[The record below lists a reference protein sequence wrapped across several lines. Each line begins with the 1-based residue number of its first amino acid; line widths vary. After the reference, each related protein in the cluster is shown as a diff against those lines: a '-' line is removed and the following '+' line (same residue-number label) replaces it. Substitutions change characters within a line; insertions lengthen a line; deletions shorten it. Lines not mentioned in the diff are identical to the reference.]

1 MKIIRLTPN
10 LSKMKRIPVLIFI
23 VILTGS
29 VAIAQVLND
38 TIPIQ
43 EVVVTGTKV
52 EVSRK
57 NIPLTVSVINS
68 EEIEQSDES
77 ALLPVISE
85 RVPGVFITER
95 GITGFGVANG
105 AAGQIN
111 VRGLGG
117 SPTTQVLVLIDGHP
131 QFMGIMG
138 HHLPDAYVAS
148 DVEKVEIVRGPA
160 SILYGS
166 NAMGGVI
173 NVITKK
179 QSEEGIKFNSRI
191 LYGSYNTQK
200 YMGKVGFKNKGLSI
214 FCSVNHDR
222 TDGHRDS
229 SDFKITNGY
238 IKTGY
243 DINDVYKVSLDLS
256 LAKFNASDPGPE
268 SGLAG
273 ERIDI
278 LRGKTALSVEN
289 NYKNFKG
296 ALKLYYNFGEHDIT
310 DGWHSN
316 DELYG
321 LMVYQGISFIRSNTV
336 TIGYDKMIY
345 GGKGSPIITVLRDE
359 EGNII
364 PGPEGPQFLPAED
377 NDKWVTMTH
386 DAVYTFI
393 QQTLFERL
401 TVNGGIRYEMNS
413 YYGNEFIP
421 QAGFAYRLTGQTDLK
436 GSVSKG
442 YRPPSIRELYFFP
455 PANDEL
461 KPEKMINYELSW
473 EQDWINN
480 RVHTEI
486 TGFIFN
492 GDNLIVKVPA
502 VGPPPPQY
510 KNTGKFQNC
519 GIEVAWKYNPVNNM
533 KFSGNYTYINMTKKL
548 IATPEHS
555 LFLAGNYIWKKFVF
569 NIKIQNIYNLYG
581 ENQNG
586 EIDVIDESYILLG
599 TKINYRALKYMS
611 IFLSGENLLNRDYQ
625 MLYDYPMPGISFM
638 TGLNIRFN

>member
-1 MKIIRLTPN
+1 
-10 LSKMKRIPVLIFI
+10 MKRLSVLTYTI
-23 VILTGS
+23 ILTVS
-29 VAIAQVLND
+29 AAHTRIIDD
-38 TIPIQ
+38 TISIP

-57 NIPLTVSVINS
+57 NIPMTVSVIKS

-77 ALLPVISE
+77 ALLPIISE
-85 RVPGVFITER
+85 RIPGVFVTER
-95 GITGFGVANG
+95 GITGFGVAGG

-131 QFMGIMG
+131 QFMGLMG

-173 NVITKK
+173 NIITKK
-179 QSEEGIKFNSRI
+179 QVEEGIKLNSRI

-200 YMGKVGFKNKGLSI
+200 YMGKVGFRKKGFNV
-214 FCSVNHDR
+214 FCSLNHDR

-238 IKTGY
+238 IKAGY
-243 DINDVYKVSLDLS
+243 DINDIWKVSADLS
-256 LAKFNASDPGPE
+256 LAKFSASDPGPE

-278 LRGKTALSVEN
+278 LRGKTAFSVEN
-289 NYKNFKG
+289 NYGNLKG

-310 DGWHSN
+310 DGWHST

-321 LMVYQGISFIRSNTV
+321 LMAYQGISIIHGNIITA
-336 TIGYDKMIY
+336 GYDKLIY
-345 GGKGSPIITVLRDE
+345 GGRGSPIIAVLRDAD
-359 EGNII
+359 GKII
-364 PGPEGPQFLPAED
+364 PGPEGPQFIMAED
-377 NDKWVTMTH
+377 NNKWVTMTH
-386 DAVYTFI
+386 DAAYSFI
-393 QQTLFERL
+393 QQTFFGKLII
-401 TVNGGIRYEMNS
+401 NGGLRYEINS
-413 YYGNEFIP
+413 HYGNEFIP
-421 QAGFAYRLTGQTDLK
+421 QAGFAYGITGITSLK

-455 PANDEL
+455 TANASL
-461 KPEKMINYELSW
+461 KPEKMINYELGW
-473 EQDWINN
+473 EQDWVNN
-480 RVHTEI
+480 RIHTEI
-486 TGFIFN
+486 TGFICN

-502 VGPPPPQY
+502 VAPPPPQY
-510 KNTGKFQNC
+510 KNTGKFQNY
-519 GIEVAWKYNPVNNM
+519 GIEIKWNYTPVTDL
-533 KFSGNYTYINMTKKL
+533 KFEGNYTYINMKEKL
-548 IATPEHS
+548 IATPEHC
-555 LFLAGNYIWKKFVF
+555 LFLSGTYHLNKFIF
-569 NIKIQNIYNLYG
+569 NLKFQNVINLYG
-581 ENQNG
+581 ENQDG
-586 EIDVIDESYILLG
+586 VIDIIEKNYVLAG
-599 TKINYRALKYMS
+599 AKVNYRALKFLS
-611 IFLSGENLLNRDYQ
+611 IFLSGENLFNQEYQ

-638 TGLNIRFN
+638 SGMNIKLN

>member
-1 MKIIRLTPN
+1 MKKISGLT
-10 LSKMKRIPVLIFI
+10 ILITF
-23 VILTGS
+23 TGIMTS
-29 VAIAQVLND
+29 AQVLDD
-38 TIPIQ
+38 TISLE

-57 NIPLTVSVINS
+57 NIPLTVSVIKS

-77 ALLPVISE
+77 SLLPVISE

-95 GITGFGVANG
+95 GITGFGVATG

-117 SPTTQVLVLIDGHP
+117 SPTTQVLILIDGHP
-131 QFMGIMG
+131 QFMGMMG

-173 NVITKK
+173 NIITKK
-179 QSEEGIKFNSRI
+179 QVEDGIKFNSRL

-200 YMGKVGFKNKGLSI
+200 YMGKVGFKKKGFNV
-214 FCSVNHDR
+214 FCSLNHDR

-238 IKTGY
+238 IKAGY
-243 DINDVYKVSLDLS
+243 DISDIWKVSADLS
-256 LAKFNASDPGPE
+256 LAKFKAADPGPV

-273 ERIDI
+273 DTIDI
-278 LRGKTALSVEN
+278 LRGKTALSIEN
-289 NYKNFKG
+289 NYKNLKG

-310 DGWHSN
+310 DGWYSN

-321 LMVYQGISFIRSNTV
+321 LMVYQGISLIKGNTV

-345 GGKGSPIITVLRDE
+345 GGKGSPIVNVLRDE

-364 PGPEGPQFLPAED
+364 PGPDGPQFILAE
-377 NDKWVTMTH
+377 NNNKWVTMKH
-386 DAVYTFI
+386 DAVYSFI
-393 QQTLFERL
+393 QQTLFENL
-401 TVNGGIRYEMNS
+401 IINGGLRYEMNS

-421 QAGFAYRLTGQTDLK
+421 QAGFAYHLTGQTSFK

-461 KPEKMINYELSW
+461 KPEKMINYELGW

-480 RVHTEI
+480 RINTEI
-486 TGFIFN
+486 TGFIWN
-492 GDNLIVKVPA
+492 GDNLIVKDPP

-510 KNTGKFQNC
+510 KNTGKFQNY
-519 GIEVAWKYNPVNNM
+519 GIEFAWNYRPFNNL
-533 KFSGNYTYINMTKKL
+533 KFSGNYTFINMKKKL

-555 LFLAGNYIWKKFVF
+555 LFISGNYHWKKFMF
-569 NIKIQNIYNLYG
+569 NLKIQNIVNLYG
-581 ENQNG
+581 ENQKG
-586 EIDVIDESYILLG
+586 EIDVIQKSYVLAG
-599 TKINYRALKYMS
+599 TKISYKPFKFLS
-611 IFLSGENLLNRDYQ
+611 IFLSGENLFNQDYQ

-638 TGLNIRFN
+638 SGLNIKLN

>member
-1 MKIIRLTPN
+1 
-10 LSKMKRIPVLIFI
+10 MKRIYALTFKIIFI
-23 VILTGS
+23 GS
-29 VAIAQVLND
+29 VAFAQVLDD
-38 TIPIQ
+38 TIYIK

-57 NIPLTVSVINS
+57 NVPLTVSVIKS

-95 GITGFGVANG
+95 GITGFGVATG

-111 VRGLGG
+111 IRGLGG
-117 SPTTQVLVLIDGHP
+117 SPTTQVLILIDGNP
-131 QFMGIMG
+131 QFMGMMG

-148 DVEKVEIVRGPA
+148 DVEKVEIIRGPA

-179 QSEEGIKFNSRI
+179 QAKDGIKFNSRI

-200 YMGKVGFKNKGLSI
+200 YMGKAGFKKEGFNV
-214 FCSVNHDR
+214 FCSLNHDR

-238 IKTGY
+238 IKAGY
-243 DINDVYKVSLDLS
+243 DINDTWKVTADFS
-256 LAKFNASDPGPE
+256 LAQFEASDPGPE
-268 SGLAG
+268 SGIAG

-278 LRGKTALSVEN
+278 LRGKTALSIEN
-289 NYKNFKG
+289 NYKNIKG
-296 ALKLYYNFGEHDIT
+296 AFHLYYNFGEHDIT

-316 DELYG
+316 DDLYG
-321 LMVYQGISFIRSNTV
+321 LMVYQGFNIIHGNTV

-345 GGKGSPIITVLRDE
+345 GGKGSPIITVLRNED
-359 EGNII
+359 GSII
-364 PGPEGPQFLPAED
+364 PGPEGPQFILSEE
-377 NDKWVTMTH
+377 NDKWVSMSH
-386 DAVYTFI
+386 DAVYSFI
-393 QQTLFERL
+393 QQTLL
-401 TVNGGIRYEMNS
+401 KNLIINAGLRYEMNS
-413 YYGNEFIP
+413 FYGNEYIP
-421 QAGFAYRLTGQTDLK
+421 QAGFAYHLTELTSLK
-436 GSVSKG
+436 GSISKG

-455 PANDEL
+455 TANHDLE
-461 KPEKMINYELSW
+461 PEKMMNYELGW

-480 RVHTEI
+480 RIHTEI
-486 TGFIFN
+486 TGFVCN

-502 VGPPPPQY
+502 VAPPPPQY
-510 KNTGKFQNC
+510 KNTGKFQNY
-519 GIEVAWKYNPVNNM
+519 GIEVAWKYTPVNNL
-533 KFSGNYTYINMTKKL
+533 KFNGNYTYINMKEKL

-555 LFLAGNYIWKKFVF
+555 LFLSGNYHWEKFVF
-569 NIKIQNIYNLYG
+569 NLKLQNIINLFG

-586 EIDVIDESYILLG
+586 EIDVIEKSYILVG
-599 TKINYRALKYMS
+599 AKMSYSPLKYLS
-611 IFLSGENLLNRDYQ
+611 IFISADNLFNQNYQ
-625 MLYDYPMPGISFM
+625 MLYDYPMPGFSFM
-638 TGLNIRFN
+638 SGLNFKLN

>member
-1 MKIIRLTPN
+1 MKKISGLT
-10 LSKMKRIPVLIFI
+10 VLI
-23 VILTGS
+23 ILTGLMTS
-29 VAIAQVLND
+29 AQVLDD
-38 TIPIQ
+38 TISLE

-57 NIPLTVSVINS
+57 NIPLTVSVIKS

-77 ALLPVISE
+77 SLLPVISE

-95 GITGFGVANG
+95 GITGFGVATG

-117 SPTTQVLVLIDGHP
+117 SPTTQVLILIDGHP
-131 QFMGIMG
+131 QFMGMMG

-148 DVEKVEIVRGPA
+148 DVEKVEIIRGPA

-173 NVITKK
+173 NIITKK
-179 QSEEGIKFNSRI
+179 QIEDGVKFNSRI

-200 YMGKVGFKNKGLSI
+200 YMGKVGFKKKGFNV
-214 FCSVNHDR
+214 FCSLNHDR

-229 SDFKITNGY
+229 SYFMITNGY
-238 IKTGY
+238 IKAGY
-243 DINDVYKVSLDLS
+243 DISNIWKVSADLS
-256 LAKFNASDPGPE
+256 LAKFIAADPGPA

-273 ERIDI
+273 DTIDI
-278 LRGKTALSVEN
+278 LRGKTALSIEN
-289 NYKNFKG
+289 NYKNLKG

-310 DGWHSN
+310 DGWYSN

-321 LMVYQGISFIRSNTV
+321 LMVYQGISLIQGNTV

-345 GGKGSPIITVLRDE
+345 GGRGSPIVNVLRDE
-359 EGNII
+359 DGKII
-364 PGPEGPQFLPAED
+364 PGPDGPQFILAEND
-377 NDKWVTMTH
+377 NKWVSMTH
-386 DAVYTFI
+386 DAVYSFI
-393 QQTLFERL
+393 QQTLFEKL
-401 TVNGGIRYEMNS
+401 IINGGLRYEMNS

-421 QAGFAYRLTGQTDLK
+421 QAGFAYHLSGQTSFK

-461 KPEKMINYELSW
+461 KPEKMMNYELGW
-473 EQDWINN
+473 EQDWTDNRIN
-480 RVHTEI
+480 TEI
-486 TGFIFN
+486 TGFLWN

-510 KNTGKFQNC
+510 KNTGKFQNY
-519 GIEVAWKYNPVNNM
+519 GIEFAWKYRPFNNL
-533 KFSGNYTYINMTKKL
+533 KFTGNYTFINMKKKL

-555 LFLAGNYIWKKFVF
+555 LFISGNYSWKKFIF
-569 NIKIQNIYNLYG
+569 NLKIQNIINLYG
-581 ENQNG
+581 ENQDG
-586 EIDVIDESYILLG
+586 EIDVIEKNYVLAG
-599 TKINYRALKYMS
+599 TKISYKPFKFLS
-611 IFLSGENLLNRDYQ
+611 IFLSGENLFNQDYQ
-625 MLYDYPMPGISFM
+625 MLYDYPMPGINFM
-638 TGLNIRFN
+638 SGLNIRLN